1 MAVPKESGECAWP
14 RDCPCPYLETHT
26 RIPDCPKWVP
36 MGIARKAS
44 LTYAVCPLLGPAA
57 PFSVRAVADP
67 RLSENAVRE
76 WGYDHQGPPGR
87 TVRHLLS
94 EVMVLARSCLPWE
107 NSAPLALGHFV
118 DLLNLGPPSAQG
130 GQSKSTIKLRRGQV
144 NQVGSSALI
153 QEVLGSPAGCRAA
166 WPVTKH

>member
-1 MAVPKESGECAWP
+1 M
-14 RDCPCPYLETHT
+14 ETHT

-153 QEVLGSPAGCRAA
+153 QEVLGSPAGCRVA